1 MKTVKDVMDEYMS
14 HLKIDKKLAKTTSK
28 WLDSF
33 VTKNDAH
40 LNFFGGHSFGRH
52 KPVLTTLDRAEW
64 IMDVCEIA
72 DEDEIRDAIKGLPS
86 MNPNWIKYSD
96 VFNMSCAYLIYCF
109 YNSNLS
115 PSAKHQ
121 AMVDYGMIL
130 NIRFLTSF
138 MAISLLHETPEE
150 IEDKM
155 YENLS
160 YKYSL
165 KKAGTWYNLLR
176 KRSEDMVAPSSIHI
190 GVVKSFRPDESVF
203 YFISDTQT
211 RIKNLIKQL
220 FEQMLQ
226 AKEDELRRLKSTS
239 MVEMEDGLTVRDMKG
254 QYQTYKT
261 YIENTLL
268 DRNDFIR
275 AEIIEAVLG
284 IMNNTVPPPIFGE
297 VIIRYYESYNKRDN
311 LCHEILED
319 TLLHV
324 FDKIQRDKEI
334 QKKTNNIADLLLYV
348 KSLYTA
354 ARSGDEVINL
364 RKKGETFIKKK
375 VKVKSENLLG
385 NTRTA
390 LLLYLVA
397 RTFLMKKY

>member
-1 MKTVKDVMDEYMS
+1 MKDVRDVMDRYLS
-14 HLKIDKKLAKTTSK
+14 HLKIDRALAKSVSK
-28 WLDSF
+28 WLDKF

-40 LNFFGGHSFGRH
+40 LNFFGGHSFGRF
-52 KPVLTTLDRAEW
+52 KPVLTTIDRAEW
-64 IMDVCEIA
+64 IIDVCGID
-72 DEDEIRDAIKGLPS
+72 DENEIRDAIKALPS
-86 MNPNWIKYSD
+86 MNPAWIKYSD
-96 VFNMSCAYLIYCF
+96 VFNMSCAYLIYRF
-109 YNSNLS
+109 YNSSLPTS
-115 PSAKHQ
+115 VKQQ
-121 AMVDYGMIL
+121 AMVDCGMIL

-138 MAISLLHETPEE
+138 MGISLLHATPEE

-155 YENLS
+155 YEKLS

-176 KRSEDMVAPSSIHI
+176 KRSEDMVAQTSIHI
-190 GVVKSFRPDESVF
+190 GVVKNFRPDEAVF

-220 FEQMLQ
+220 FEQMLE

-239 MVEMEDGLTVRDMKG
+239 MVEMEDGLTVRDMMG

-275 AEIIEAVLG
+275 PEIIEAVLG
-284 IMNNTVPPPIFGE
+284 LMNNNVPPPIFGE
-297 VIIRYYESYNKRDN
+297 VLIRYYESYNAKDRV
-311 LCHEILED
+311 CIEILED
-319 TLLHV
+319 TLLHI
-324 FDKIQRDKEI
+324 FDKIQKDKEI
-334 QKKTNNIADLLLYV
+334 QKKTNNIADLLVYV
-348 KSLYTA
+348 KALYSA
-354 ARSGDEVINL
+354 ARTGEEVINL
-364 RKKGETFIKKK
+364 RKKTEGFIKKRSK
-375 VKVKSENLLG
+375 IKSDVLLG
-385 NTRTA
+385 NTRSA